1 MITNRFKRTGILGN
15 YSQILL
21 SVCALQKDFKQ
32 SKLYVPYNEEQFSL
46 RKKLIDALQMSSN
59 DYLDL
64 KGRDL
69 CDVVKSVVN
78 IKVMTLYS
86 PQLSQKWTDR
96 QLRVLAKRSAL
107 ALGSMSPKS
116 RQVVMEAFEKV
127 DFYDN
132 DLVAALKKYKLV
144 KGSGRR

>member
-1 MITNRFKRTGILGN
+1 
-15 YSQILL
+15 
-21 SVCALQKDFKQ
+21 
-32 SKLYVPYNEEQFSL
+32 
-46 RKKLIDALQMSSN
+46 MSSN

-107 ALGSMSPKS
+107 SLGSMSSKS
-116 RQVVMEAFEKV
+116 RLVVMEAFEKV

-132 DLVAALKKYKLV
+132 DLVAGLKKYKLI